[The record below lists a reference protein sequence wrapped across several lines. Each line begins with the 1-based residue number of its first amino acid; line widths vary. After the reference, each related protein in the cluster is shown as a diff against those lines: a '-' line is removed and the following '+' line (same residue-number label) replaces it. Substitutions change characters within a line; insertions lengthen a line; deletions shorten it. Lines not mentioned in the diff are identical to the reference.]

1 MLAQAKTDVS
11 GEAVL
16 ERARQLAVEIAA
28 QADAIERER
37 RIPEPLLT
45 QILDAGLYRMLL
57 PRAVDGLEIAPTTY
71 IRVIETI
78 AAADASVAWCL
89 GQANGC
95 AMTAA
100 YLEPAA
106 ARAVFGDP
114 RAVLAWGPGPKARAV
129 VVPGGYRVTGSFAF
143 ASGGRHATWLGAHVP
158 IEEPDGKLRLAADGT
173 HAIVTVLFPAEQAP
187 MTDIWHVIGLR
198 GTASDAY
205 SLTDHFVPDR
215 FTALRDTERARRN
228 DAPLYRLTSLAM
240 YTAAFGSVA
249 LGISRAMLDA
259 FIAVARDKTAR
270 GASVGLKDSAV
281 VQSLVGEAEAKHGA
295 ARLFLQDAVAKA
307 WAGAQRG
314 ANGDGGPSIE
324 ERMAIRLAGTHAILQ
339 SLQVADTVYHE
350 AGATAIFQTSPFERR
365 FRDIH
370 TVAQQVQG
378 RRAHYE
384 SVGKH
389 ILGGP
394 VDMMW
399 I

>member
-1 MLAQAKTDVS
+1 MLAEAK
-11 GEAVL
+11 AVVTEDEVL
-16 ERARQLAVEIAA
+16 ARARRLAVEIAA
-28 QADAIERER
+28 QADAIEQAR

-45 QILDAGLYRMLL
+45 RILDAGLYRMLL
-57 PRAVDGLEIAPTTY
+57 PRAFDGLEVAPTTF

-89 GQANGC
+89 CQAGGC

-100 YLEPAA
+100 YLDPEV
-106 ARAVFGDP
+106 ARTLFGPP
-114 RAVLAWGPGPKARAV
+114 RSVLAWGPGPKAKAV
-129 VVPGGYRVTGSFAF
+129 VAPGGYRVSGSFAF

-158 IEEPDGKLRLAADGT
+158 VEEADGT
-173 HAIVTVLFPAEQAP
+173 LRRDANGAPAIITVLFPAEQAP

-198 GTASDAY
+198 ATASDGY
-205 SLTDHFVPDR
+205 TLNELFVPER
-215 FTALRDTERARRN
+215 FTTARDSEANRRQGG
-228 DAPLYRLTSLAM
+228 PLYRMTSLAL
-240 YTAAFGSVA
+240 YTAGFGSVA

-270 GASVGLKDSAV
+270 GASTGLKDSPV
-281 VQSLVGEAEAKHGA
+281 VQSLVAEAEAKHGA
-295 ARLFLQDAVAKA
+295 ARIFLQDAVAKA
-307 WAGAQRG
+307 WAGAQSG
-314 ANGDGGPSIE
+314 NGPSIE
-324 ERMAIRLAGTHAILQ
+324 QRMAIRLAGTHAILQ